1 MSNEVH
7 QFIPGCIT
15 EDSIVDVRVLD
26 LHGLVLV
33 LTVGNQ
39 QYSRFRAGRLK
50 CFLNG
55 TQQGVIE
62 DKANNQQVQY
72 RYARNAKQKLNIG
85 VPAKIWTPK
94 RLTFLKLTK
103 GFVLSKVRY
112 RYRIGNPNFQARSL
126 RTSIGKKCQAKPC
139 CNLTTSV
146 ADSN

>member
-50 CFLNG
+50 MFF
-55 TQQGVIE
+55 E
-62 DKANNQQVQY
+62 WHP
-72 RYARNAKQKLNIG
+72 ARG
-85 VPAKIWTPK
+85 HG
-94 RLTFLKLTK
+94 R
-103 GFVLSKVRY
+103 
-112 RYRIGNPNFQARSL
+112 
-126 RTSIGKKCQAKPC
+126 
-139 CNLTTSV
+139 
-146 ADSN
+146 